1 MDDPRPA
8 ASPAEV
14 HTAIVR
20 LLHARGVPFTI
31 HTHEV
36 ARTVADAEA
45 RLPFPK
51 EQFLKTVVFR
61 LKTGGWILVAL
72 QGQDQVDYRRL
83 ADALGVKRGDLIRPS
98 PEEVEAALGYQI
110 GGVGPIP
117 LAPDT
122 RVLFDEAALQMATV
136 YCGAGRNDRT
146 LEIGLPDLIGAV
158 AGQVAP
164 LARDRT
170 GNSSP
175 DPTDSGASRPQGRS

>member
-1 MDDPRPA
+1 MDEPRPTP
-8 ASPAEV
+8 SPAAA

-20 LLHARGVPFTI
+20 LLQHSGVPFTI

-83 ADALGVKRGDLIRPS
+83 AAALGVKRGDLIRPP
-98 PEEVEAALGYQI
+98 PEEIEAALGYQI

-117 LAPDT
+117 LGPDT
-122 RVLFDEAALQMATV
+122 GVLFDEAALQMATV

-146 LEIGLPDLIGAV
+146 LEIGLADLIRAV

-164 LARDRT
+164 LARERP
-170 GNSSP
+170 GAEP
-175 DPTDSGASRPQGRS
+175 PAPADSGAARS

>member
-1 MDDPRPA
+1 MAEPHPA
-8 ASPAEV
+8 PSPEEV

-20 LLHARGVPFTI
+20 RLEAAGVPFTI

-61 LKTGGWILVAL
+61 LKAGGWILVAL

-83 ADALGVKRGDLIRPS
+83 ADALGVKRGDLLRPP

-117 LAPDT
+117 LAPNT
-122 RVLFDEAALQMATV
+122 RVLFDEAALPMATV

-146 LEIGLPDLIGAV
+146 LEIGLADLIRAV
-158 AGQVAP
+158 AGPVAP
-164 LARDRT
+164 LARERAD
-170 GNSSP
+170 SP
-175 DPTDSGASRPQGRS
+175 SAADPGAS